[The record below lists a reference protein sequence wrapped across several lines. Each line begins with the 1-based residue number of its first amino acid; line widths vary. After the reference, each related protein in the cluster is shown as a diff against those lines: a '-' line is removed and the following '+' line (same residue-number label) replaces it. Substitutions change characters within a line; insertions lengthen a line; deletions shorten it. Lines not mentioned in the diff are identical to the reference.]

1 MTAYDCAAEAS
12 RISTRP
18 AALTRLGHETARL
31 VKLWRN
37 RRAFNR
43 LHELTEAQLAD
54 IGISR
59 NDLHDALE
67 ARAVDDPTA
76 RLMAIADARA
86 SVMAIGR
93 PV

>member
-18 AALTRLGHETARL
+18 AALARLGLGTVRL
-31 VKLWRN
+31 VRLWRN

-43 LHELTEAQLAD
+43 LYELTEAQLAD

-67 ARAVDDPTA
+67 ARSVDDPTA

-86 SVMAIGR
+86 SVMAVGR